1 MSRTHATHGS
11 RRSAARAR
19 HLLHTRE
26 RHNNSTFSSQQKNQM
41 GAARLIAWRD
51 AALLWQRVA
60 KLPQGHSS
68 LDLLHCTDGP
78 MTRPLAQLQVEEQHR
93 GQRSLIIKE
102 RHLRTVAKPSSDAR
116 QVGYS
121 CWGASNQG
129 RAGGNQEQS
138 PSGRSSRRDA

>member
-1 MSRTHATHGS
+1 
-11 RRSAARAR
+11 
-19 HLLHTRE
+19 
-26 RHNNSTFSSQQKNQM
+26 M

-93 GQRSLIIKE
+93 GQRSSVFEK
-102 RHLRTVAKPSSDAR
+102 RQLRTDGSEIKLR
-116 QVGYS
+116 
-121 CWGASNQG
+121 CMW
-129 RAGGNQEQS
+129 AGGV
-138 PSGRSSRRDA
+138 